1 MHVLLTGASGF
12 FGSVCVE
19 LLAQQQDLHL
29 YILRS
34 GERSAELLVNKE
46 KAPTFVAP
54 SSLSADDLATTLG
67 HAPISHILHVG
78 ALASPEACE
87 QEPQRAHTANVVF
100 TEMLSNYA
108 NTVGAHLTTISTDL
122 VFDGGRA
129 PSHGFCEEDLPCPH
143 SVYSNSKLAAEMATL
158 CNSSH
163 AVVRVALLYGEAPSQ
178 SKGFLGWMK
187 RTFAEEKS
195 LPLFEDEFRT
205 PIHVLDAA
213 RAAFQIARSK
223 ARGIWHCGGPERLSR
238 VQFGI
243 TVARAYGFDERLILP
258 TTRLSHTSLPPRPE
272 DVSLK
277 SQALW
282 REIQFTPKPVE
293 EALREYE
300 VGSRYSL

>member
-1 MHVLLTGASGF
+1 MRAGSPTRPFLKRHVHGDGGKLREDRGRSPHN
-12 FGSVCVE
+12 
-19 LLAQQQDLHL
+19 HL
-29 YILRS
+29 DRFDIRWWNGPIEWILRAGS
-34 GERSAELLVNKE
+34 
-46 KAPTFVAP
+46 
-54 SSLSADDLATTLG
+54 
-67 HAPISHILHVG
+67 
-78 ALASPEACE
+78 
-87 QEPQRAHTANVVF
+87 
-100 TEMLSNYA
+100 
-108 NTVGAHLTTISTDL
+108 
-122 VFDGGRA
+122 
-129 PSHGFCEEDLPCPH
+129 PCPR
-143 SVYSNSKLAAEMATL
+143 SVYSSSKLAAEKATL
-158 CNSSH
+158 SDSSH
-163 AVVRVALLYGEAPSQ
+163 AVVRVALLYGESPSQ

-243 TVARAYGFDERLILP
+243 TVARAYGFDEMLILP